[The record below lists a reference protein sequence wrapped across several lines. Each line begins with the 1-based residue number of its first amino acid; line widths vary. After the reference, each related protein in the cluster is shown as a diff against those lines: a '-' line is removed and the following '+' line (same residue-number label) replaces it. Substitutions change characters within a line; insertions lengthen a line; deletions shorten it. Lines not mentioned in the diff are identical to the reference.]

1 MKKSS
6 LLIADDHT
14 LVREGLR
21 RVLAARPDW
30 EICGEADNGR
40 EAVALALRLKPD
52 LVILDFAMPELNG
65 LEATRQIRAALPRT
79 EVLML
84 TMHDADS
91 LVPEAL
97 AAGAR
102 GFLLKSDA
110 GHALVTAVA
119 TLLTHQSYLTPKASE
134 LVLQGYLNPGAAPP
148 NPLTARERQVVQL
161 VAEGKSSKEIAAA
174 LGISLRTV
182 ETHRANIRQK
192 LGLSSSA
199 ELVRYAVRNKIVEA

>member
-1 MKKSS
+1 MKKAR

-14 LVREGLR
+14 LVLEGLR
-21 RVLAARPDW
+21 RVLEARPDW

-40 EAVALALRLKPD
+40 AAVALALRLKPD
-52 LVILDFAMPELNG
+52 LVIVDFAMPELNG
-65 LEATRQIRAALPRT
+65 LEATRQIRAALPGT
-79 EVLML
+79 EVLLL
-84 TMHDADS
+84 TMHETDS
-91 LVPEAL
+91 LVRDVL

-119 TLLTHQSYLTPKASE
+119 TLLAHQTYLTPKASA
-134 LVLQGYLNPGAAPP
+134 LVLHGYLNPVAAPP

-161 VAEGKSSKEIAAA
+161 VAEGKSSKEIADA

-182 ETHRANIRQK
+182 ETHRANILQK
-192 LGLSSSA
+192 LELRSSA
-199 ELVRYAVRNKIVEA
+199 DLVRYAVRNKIVEA